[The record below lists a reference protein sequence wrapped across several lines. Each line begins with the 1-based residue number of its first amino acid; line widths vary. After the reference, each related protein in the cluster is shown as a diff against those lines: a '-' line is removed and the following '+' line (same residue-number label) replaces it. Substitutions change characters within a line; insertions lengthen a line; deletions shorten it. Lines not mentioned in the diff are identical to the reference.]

1 MGIVEDKIRDLK
13 AREAKVLEMGGEK
26 GVAAQHD
33 KGKLT
38 ARERLDLLFDKGT
51 FREIDMF
58 VKHRCVNFEMENVDI
73 PADGVVTGHGLVDGR
88 PVFAFAQDFS
98 ARAGSLGEMHAKKI
112 CKVMDLA
119 MKAGVPFVG
128 INDSGGARI
137 QEGVDALSG
146 YGQIFFRNSA
156 ASGVIPQI
164 SAIMGP
170 TAGGAVY
177 SPAMTDWVFMVKKSS
192 YMFITGPEVIKA
204 VTGEEISFEDLGGA
218 MTHNRKSG
226 VAHFACESDEDA
238 INQIQKL
245 LSYLPSNNM
254 EDPPHVDTGDDAN
267 RTDAALDSIIPDSP
281 NKIYDMKAVI
291 QSIVDN
297 GEFFEPHQYFAQNM
311 IIGFARLNG
320 RAIGII
326 ANQPKQLAG
335 CLDINA
341 SDKATRFIRFCD
353 AFNIPMLTI
362 ADVPGYLPGSQ
373 QEWGGI
379 IRHGAKLLWCYSEAT
394 VPKLLLVTRK
404 DYGGSYLA
412 MCSKDL
418 GADMAFA
425 WPTAEIAVMGAEGA
439 ANIIHRKE
447 IKGAEDQEAKRQ
459 EKIVEYEELFS
470 NPYQA
475 AQRGY
480 IDAVIIPSETRPRLI
495 DALEVMCSKR
505 ETRPPKK
512 HGNIPM

>member
-1 MGIVEDKIRDLK
+1 MGIVDDKISHLK

-26 GVAAQHD
+26 AVAAQRK

-58 VKHRCVNFEMENVDI
+58 VSHRCVNFNMEAVEI
-73 PADGVVTGHGLVDGR
+73 PADGVITGHGLVDGR
-88 PVFAFAQDFS
+88 PVFAFSQDFT
-98 ARAGSLGEMHAKKI
+98 ARAGSLGEMHSKKI

-119 MKAGVPFVG
+119 LKAGVPFVG

-177 SPAMTDWVFMVKKSS
+177 SPAMTDWVFMVKNSS
-192 YMFITGPEVIKA
+192 YMFITGPDVIKS
-204 VTGEEISFEDLGGA
+204 VTGEEISFEELGGA
-218 MTHNRKSG
+218 KTHNQKSG

-238 INQIQKL
+238 INQIKTL
-245 LSYLPSNNM
+245 LTYLPSNNM
-254 EDPPHVDTGDDAN
+254 EDPPYVATGDDPN

-281 NKIYDMKAVI
+281 NKIYDMKVVI

-297 GEFFEPHQYFAQNM
+297 GDFFEPHQYFAQNM

-353 AFNIPMLTI
+353 AFNIPLLTI

-412 MCSKDL
+412 MCSRDL

-425 WPTAEIAVMGAEGA
+425 WPTAEIAVMGAGGA

-459 EKIVEYEELFS
+459 QKISEYEALFS

-480 IDAVIIPSETRPRLI
+480 IDAVIVPSETRPRLI

>member
-1 MGIVEDKIRDLK
+1 MGIVEDKISRLK
-13 AREAKVLEMGGEK
+13 ALEAKVLEMGGEK
-26 GVAAQHD
+26 AVAAQRE

-38 ARERLDLLFDKGT
+38 ARERLDLLFDNGT

-58 VKHRCVNFEMENVDI
+58 VSHRCVNFNMAEVDI
-73 PADGVVTGHGLVDGR
+73 PADGVITGHGLVDGR
-88 PVFAFAQDFS
+88 PVFAFSQDFT
-98 ARAGSLGEMHAKKI
+98 ARAGSLGEMHSKKI

-119 MKAGVPFVG
+119 LKAGVPFVG

-137 QEGVDALSG
+137 QEGVDSLSG

-177 SPAMTDWVFMVKKSS
+177 SPAMTDWVFMVKNTS
-192 YMFITGPEVIKA
+192 YMFITGPDVIKS
-204 VTGEEISFEDLGGA
+204 VTGEEISFEELGGA
-218 MTHNRKSG
+218 KTHNEKSG
-226 VAHFACESDEDA
+226 VAHFACENDEDA
-238 INQIQKL
+238 IKQIQRL
-245 LSYLPSNNM
+245 LSFLPANNM
-254 EDPPHVDTGDDAN
+254 EDPPYVETGDDPQ
-267 RTDAALDSIIPDSP
+267 RTDASLDTIIPDNP
-281 NKIYDMKAVI
+281 NKSYNMKDVI
-291 QSIVDN
+291 RAIVDN
-297 GEFFEPHQYFAQNM
+297 GDFFEPHRYYARN
-311 IIGFARLNG
+311 IVICLARLNG
-320 RAIGII
+320 RSIGII
-326 ANQPKQLAG
+326 ANQPNTLAG

-353 AFNIPMLTI
+353 SFNIPLLTI

-394 VPKLLLVTRK
+394 VPKLLLVPRK

-412 MCSKDL
+412 MCSRDL

-425 WPTAEIAVMGAEGA
+425 WPTAEIAVMGAAGA

-447 IKGAEDQEAKRQ
+447 IKEAQHPDAKRQ
-459 EKIVEYEELFS
+459 EKIDEYEKLFS
-470 NPYQA
+470 NPYIA
-475 AQRGY
+475 ASRGY
-480 IDAVIIPSETRPRLI
+480 IDAVIVPSETRPRLI
-495 DALEVMCSKR
+495 AALETMCAKR
-505 ETRPPKK
+505 ELRPPKK